1 MEQAADFLAETR
13 ALGALLADLPD
24 AAFEEATQFKGWTI
38 NDVIRH
44 LHFWNRAAGL
54 QLTDEPELVRLLAKV
69 AGPGGMRAVERE
81 AVPETGQMLR
91 AAWLAMAGEI
101 AALYGT
107 ADPRARLKWAGPD
120 MSARSSITARLMET
134 WAHGQEV
141 YDHLG
146 VERVDHDRI
155 RNIAHLGV
163 QTFGWTYQV
172 RRMEIPS
179 AAPFVRLAAPSGA
192 VWTWGD
198 ERAPDSVTGSAT
210 EFCQVV
216 TQVRN
221 VADTHLVVRGPVA
234 TQWMSMA
241 QCFAGAAEPPPAP
254 GTRFR
259 RMRAAGVAA
268 ALPSPPVSS

>member
-1 MEQAADFLAETR
+1 
-13 ALGALLADLPD
+13 LLAPLPD
-24 AAFEEATQFKGWTI
+24 TAFDEATQFKGWTV

-54 QLTDEPELVRLLAKV
+54 QLTDEPELVRLLGAIG
-69 AGPGGMRAVERE
+69 AGGMRAVERE
-81 AVPETGQMLR
+81 VVPQAGQVLR
-91 AAWLAMAGEI
+91 AAWVETAGQI
-101 AALYGT
+101 AGIYAT
-107 ADPRARLKWAGPD
+107 ADPKARLKWAGPD

-146 VERVDHDRI
+146 VERIDQDRI

-163 QTFGWTYQV
+163 STFGWTYQV
-172 RRMEIPS
+172 RRMEVPP
-179 AAPFVRLAAPSGA
+179 ALPHVRLTAPSGA
-192 VWTWGD
+192 IWTWG
-198 ERAPDSVTGSAT
+198 EESAANSVTGSAT

-221 VADTHLVVRGPVA
+221 IADTRLVVRGPVA
-234 TQWMSMA
+234 TQWMAMA
-241 QCFAGAAEPPPAP
+241 QCFAGAAEPPPRP

-259 RMRAAGVAA
+259 RLRAA
-268 ALPSPPVSS
+268 

>member
-13 ALGALLADLPD
+13 ALGDLLAPLPD
-24 AAFEEATQFKGWTI
+24 AAYGEATQFKGWTV

-54 QLTDEPELVRLLAKV
+54 QLTDEPELLRLLGAIGG
-69 AGPGGMRAVERE
+69 AGGMRAVERE
-81 AVPETGQMLR
+81 VVPQSGQALR
-91 AAWLAMAGEI
+91 AAWLATAGQI
-101 AALYGT
+101 AALYET
-107 ADPRARLKWAGPD
+107 ADPKARLKWAGPD

-146 VERVDHDRI
+146 VERVDEDRI

-163 QTFGWTYQV
+163 STFGWTYQV
-172 RRMEIPS
+172 RRMEAPPIIPY
-179 AAPFVRLAAPSGA
+179 VRLTAPSGA
-192 VWTWGD
+192 IWTWG
-198 ERAPDSVTGSAT
+198 EAGAANSVAGSAT

-221 VADTHLVVRGPVA
+221 VADTKLDVRGPIA
-234 TQWMSMA
+234 TQWMGMA
-241 QCFAGAAEPPPAP
+241 QCFAGKAEPPPAP

-259 RMRAAGVAA
+259 KQHAA
-268 ALPSPPVSS
+268 

>member
-1 MEQAADFLAETR
+1 MEQAADFLAETE
-13 ALGALLADLPD
+13 ALAGLLAPLPD
-24 AAFEEATQFKGWTI
+24 PAFDEATQFKGWTL

-54 QLTDEPELVRLLAKV
+54 QLTDEAKLVRLLGAI
-69 AGPGGMRAVERE
+69 AGKGGMRAMERE
-81 AVPETGQMLR
+81 VVPLSGQELR
-91 AAWLAMAGEI
+91 AAWVDTAQEI
-101 AALYGT
+101 AALYRT
-107 ADPRARLKWAGPD
+107 ADPKERLKWAGPD

-146 VERVDHDRI
+146 LERVDADRI

-163 QTFGWTYQV
+163 STFGWTYLV
-172 RRMEIPS
+172 RKMAVPAVMPRVE
-179 AAPFVRLAAPSGA
+179 LTAPSGEI
-192 VWTWGD
+192 WSWGEPSD
-198 ERAPDSVTGSAT
+198 NSVTGAAS

-221 VADTHLVVRGPVA
+221 VADTKLDVSGPIA
-234 TQWMSMA
+234 TEWMGMA
-241 QCFAGAAEPPPAP
+241 QCFAGAAEPPPKP

-259 RMRAAGVAA
+259 KARAV
-268 ALPSPPVSS
+268 

>member
-1 MEQAADFLAETR
+1 MEQAADFLEETQ
-13 ALGALLADLPD
+13 ALAGLLASLSD
-24 AAFEEATQFKGWTI
+24 AAFDEATQFKGWTV

-54 QLTDEPELVRLLAKV
+54 QLTDEAELVRLLGAI
-69 AGPGGMRAVERE
+69 AGKGGMRAVERE
-81 AVPETGQMLR
+81 VVPQAGQALRGMWVET
-91 AAWLAMAGEI
+91 AGEI
-101 AALYGT
+101 AELYKT
-107 ADPRARLKWAGPD
+107 ADPKARLKWAGPD

-146 VERVDHDRI
+146 VARVDGDRI

-163 QTFGWTYQV
+163 STFGWTYQV
-172 RRMEIPS
+172 RRMELP
-179 AAPFVRLAAPSGA
+179 PVVPHVRLTAPSGA
-192 VWTWGD
+192 IWTWG
-198 ERAPDSVTGSAT
+198 EEGAVNSVSGSAT

-221 VADTHLVVRGPVA
+221 VADTKLVVRGPVA
-234 TQWMSMA
+234 TEWMGIA

-254 GTRFR
+254 GTRYR
-259 RMRAAGVAA
+259 RARVG
-268 ALPSPPVSS
+268 

>member
-1 MEQAADFLAETR
+1 MEQAADFLDETK
-13 ALGALLADLPD
+13 ALAALLAPLPD
-24 AAFEEATQFKGWTI
+24 TAFDEATQFKGWTV

-54 QLTDEPELVRLLAKV
+54 QLTDEPELVRLLGAIG
-69 AGPGGMRAVERE
+69 AGGMRAVERE
-81 AVPETGQMLR
+81 VVPQAGQALR
-91 AAWLAMAGEI
+91 AAWVETAGQI
-101 AALYGT
+101 ADIYAT
-107 ADPRARLKWAGPD
+107 ADPKARLKWAGPD

-146 VERVDHDRI
+146 VERIDQDRI

-163 QTFGWTYQV
+163 STFGWTYQV
-172 RRMEIPS
+172 RRMEVPP
-179 AAPFVRLAAPSGA
+179 ALPHVRLTAPSGA
-192 VWTWGD
+192 IWTWG
-198 ERAPDSVTGSAT
+198 EESAANSVTGSAT

-221 VADTHLVVRGPVA
+221 IADTRLVVRGPVA
-234 TQWMSMA
+234 TQWMAMA
-241 QCFAGAAEPPPAP
+241 QCFAGAAEPPPRP

-259 RMRAAGVAA
+259 RLRAA
-268 ALPSPPVSS
+268 